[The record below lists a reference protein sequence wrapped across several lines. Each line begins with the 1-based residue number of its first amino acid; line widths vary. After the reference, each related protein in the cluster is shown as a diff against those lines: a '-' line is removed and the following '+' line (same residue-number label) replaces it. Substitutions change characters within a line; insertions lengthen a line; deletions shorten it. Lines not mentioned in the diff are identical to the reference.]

1 MFRRNSTGD
10 DICLLHPLWR
20 NMYWFPPIVIPMCH
34 CLDEIGLELL
44 SQTNYMKSKGYFAD
58 LFTEKKSNYK
68 QQSACKMNAF
78 DDIAIIIT
86 AALSSLGI
94 TENYMNGDRRS
105 CFKMFS
111 SKSYT
116 ILKRYDSRNF
126 FKPFPVVFISI
137 EQPYIK
143 HGLKFQVQEFFGKK

>member
-10 DICLLHPLWR
+10 DICLLHSLWR
-20 NMYWFPPIVIPMCH
+20 NMYWFSPIVIPMCH
-34 CLDEIGLELL
+34 RLDEIGLEFL
-44 SQTNYMKSKGYFAD
+44 SQTNYMISKGYFAD

-78 DDIAIIIT
+78 DDIAIIIA

-94 TENYMNGDRRS
+94 NINYSKS

-111 SKSYT
+111 SKSYR
-116 ILKRYDSRNF
+116 ILKRYERRNF

-137 EQPYIK
+137 EQPY
-143 HGLKFQVQEFFGKK
+143 V

>member
-1 MFRRNSTGD
+1 
-10 DICLLHPLWR
+10 
-20 NMYWFPPIVIPMCH
+20 MYWFSPIVIPLCH
-34 CLDEIGLELL
+34 RLDEIGLELL
-44 SQTNYMKSKGYFAD
+44 SQTNYVISKGYFAY

-78 DDIAIIIT
+78 DDIAIIIS

-94 TENYMNGDRRS
+94 TENYTNGDREC

-111 SKSYT
+111 SKSYR
-116 ILKRYDSRNF
+116 ILKRYERRNF

-143 HGLKFQVQEFFGKK
+143 HF